1 MKILLTGI
9 DGYCGWPLA
18 LSISKKIKSSKI
30 IGVDNLSRRKW
41 VNESMS
47 NSAISIKSIQK
58 RIKTAKKFGFKN
70 IQF

>member
-18 LSISKKIKSSKI
+18 LALSKKFKNSKI

-41 VNESMS
+41 VKFS
-47 NSAISIKSIQK
+47 KSK
-58 RIKTAKKFGFKN
+58 
-70 IQF
+70 